1 MKARF
6 LCKIADKPFQCRN
19 GKLIFF
25 LKRNVLLHLQL
36 LKFTQR
42 KLIENMFSLKGFY
55 QTPFKNSAVNFLSSK
70 TISRCTVA
78 IKKENNIKS
87 QIIPFFIWKTCLNI
101 VNWISL
107 FELYFSL
114 KLISDVFNISLFTI
128 NKNMFFVLCK
138 SFGLVEGGFLEQQ
151 KSNKSLSISRIMME
165 SFHV

>member
-1 MKARF
+1 MYRFKYVSFLYECSTLLNATTGFLDQLKARF

-55 QTPFKNSAVNFLSSK
+55 QTPFKNSAANFLSSK

-87 QIIPFFIWKTCLNI
+87 QKIPLFTWKTCLNI
-101 VNWISL
+101 VN
-107 FELYFSL
+107 
-114 KLISDVFNISLFTI
+114 
-128 NKNMFFVLCK
+128 
-138 SFGLVEGGFLEQQ
+138 
-151 KSNKSLSISRIMME
+151 
-165 SFHV
+165 